1 MCKFTMGVCFTIC
14 AIRVAAT
21 VVCAIPRC
29 GSNLLTD
36 GLHATRRAGVPKQ
49 FFLAKFESRYGAD
62 HGLGSHPRLRSCTC
76 AASSRAKTTSNE
88 VFGFKLMSW
97 YLDDFLLRLRGARV
111 FGEAGTGDLDLLQ
124 NAFPRLR
131 FVHVVRRHKLR
142 QALSTARALQTG
154 LWKIQKGKTPLREPQ
169 FDPELIEQCLQRG
182 RAARKAMAKFFSDGS
197 ASIPSVS
204 NTKDYAKIM
213 QATIR
218 AVLDFLQISLPRNA
232 RIGPAR
238 TVRQADE
245 ISRIWEERF
254 LTERP
259 ASCPPAQALPS
270 CITRTKK

>member
-1 MCKFTMGVCFTIC
+1 MGGLFHKLRHPRRCY
-14 AIRVAAT
+14 

-62 HGLGSHPRLRSCTC
+62 HGLDPVSDYAGYVHGIVN
-76 AASSRAKTTSNE
+76 AKTTSNE

-97 YLDDFLLRLRGARV
+97 YLDDFLTRLRGARV
-111 FGEAGTGDLDLLQ
+111 FGDAETSDLDLLQ

-131 FVHVVRRHKLR
+131 FVRVIRRHKLR

-154 LWKIQKGKTPLREPQ
+154 LWKVQKGKTALREPQ
-169 FDPELIEQCLQRG
+169 FDPELIEQCLKEAERQENLWQSFFQRIG
-182 RAARKAMAKFFSDGS
+182 VDPFHVEYEKLCD
-197 ASIPSVS
+197 
-204 NTKDYAKIM
+204 NYE
-213 QATIR
+213 ATVR
-218 AVLDFLQISLPRNA
+218 AVLDFLHISLPRNV

-245 ISRIWEERF
+245 ISRNWEERF

-259 ASCPPAQALPS
+259 ASSPPAQA
-270 CITRTKK
+270 